1 MATYDL
7 EEQEKLAELKAWWKR
22 YGNLILVT
30 VALALLTVAA
40 VRGWDA
46 YKRSQAAEASAV
58 YGEVVKAAQ
67 AKDAKKVADLSAL
80 VRDDYPRT
88 VYAPLASFVAAKF
101 HVEQGDRKAARE
113 ALQWAAEHARDDE
126 MKAIARLRLAY
137 VLLDDKAYD
146 EAMKQLEGEHPPSF
160 AAAYAEARGD
170 LYAVQGKRAEART
183 AYQEAL
189 AATPPEERNT
199 RELLQF
205 KLDDLGEA

>member
-1 MATYDL
+1 VATYNL
-7 EEQEKLAELKAWWKR
+7 EEQEKLAELKVWWKQ

-30 VALALLTVAA
+30 VTLALFTVAA

-46 YKRSQAAEASAV
+46 YKRSQAADASAV
-58 YGEVVKAAQ
+58 YSEVVKAAS

-80 VRDDYPRT
+80 LRDDYPRT
-88 VYAPLASFVAAKF
+88 IYAPLAAFVAAKF

-113 ALQWAAEHARDDE
+113 ALQWAAEHARDE
-126 MKAIARLRLAY
+126 QIKAIARLRLAY

-146 EAMKQLEGEHPPSF
+146 EALKQLEGEHPASF
-160 AAAYAEARGD
+160 GAAFAEARGD
-170 LYAVQGKRAEART
+170 LYAVQNKRAEARA

-189 AATPPEERNT
+189 AATPSEERAL